1 MAFGGGTF
9 TSYTKIIPGV
19 YANFE
24 NVDMVENAPTT
35 GYVALVT
42 PFITKQKMTPYS
54 WDDSDKQYKAGTVT
68 ETDFELPDVATI
80 TNTNYSQQAVVFA
93 NETFFPVA
101 HILMQWKEILVNAT
115 QIYIIPIPYQ
125 IEGDTYTGGEDD
137 GKILLK
143 KSTCLLDDKEE
154 NKELLRKKLT
164 KYTYNTLLL
173 NDYFDNG
180 YNCSTEESYKVFP
193 IFTIFE
199 EFIEKSNKRFQ
210 LVFKT
215 TNDNL
220 YAIIDAEAEIY
231 IKWFVTPYHTDSAY
245 YIAGMLSSLE
255 PGQSS
260 AGHLYRGFV
269 ENAMEWIPESLTEQE
284 RSLANGLISFYTIGS
299 TNLRILK
306 DITTAHQDRL
316 NNKYNDR
323 MGQIVRLEK
332 YMYDWFSYLYVT
344 SIQGYPNNPSY
355 RRVIKGLIV
364 DQLKQMEAN
373 NVVQNVNASDVI
385 VSPIEGKPN
394 AILIEIHYKPV
405 SGIDYVYITFWVD

>member
-9 TSYTKIIPGV
+9 TSFTKTIPGV

-24 NVDMVENAPTT
+24 NVELIENAPTT
-35 GYVALVT
+35 GYVAFVL
-42 PFITKQKMTPYS
+42 PFITKQIDITFTWSETSRSYVSGTPVQ
-54 WDDSDKQYKAGTVT
+54 K
-68 ETDFELPDVATI
+68 DFELPEVATI
-80 TNTNYSQQAVVFA
+80 TSTNYSQKSVIFA
-93 NETFFPVA
+93 NEDYYPVA
-101 HILMQWKEILVNAT
+101 NILAQLKEILVNAT
-115 QIYIIPIPYQ
+115 QVFVIPISYQ
-125 IEGDTYTGGEDD
+125 MKKETYVGGVDD
-137 GKILLK
+137 GKVIL
-143 KSTCLLDDKEE
+143 KSTCLVTNSDPDVEM
-154 NKELLRKKLT
+154 LRKKLT
-164 KYTYNTLLL
+164 KYQYNTLLL
-173 NDYFDNG
+173 NDYFDDG
-180 YNCSTEESYKVFP
+180 YNCSLEDTYSVFP

-210 LVFKT
+210 FVFKT
-215 TNDNL
+215 RNNDL
-220 YAIIDAEAEIY
+220 YAKIDAEAEIY
-231 IKWFVTPYHTDSAY
+231 MKWFVTPYYTDSAY
-245 YIAGMLSSLE
+245 YITGMLSSLE

-260 AGHLYRGFV
+260 AGHLYRGFM
-269 ENAMEWIPESLTEQE
+269 ENAMDWIPESLTEQE
-284 RSLANGLISFYTIGS
+284 RSLEYGLISFYTIGS

-316 NNKYNDR
+316 NNKYNNR